1 MVLEDYRVGLVS
13 LVIVVE
19 LFTGWEVV
27 LEQFV
32 AVAFK
37 LLDAFS
43 RAVWDRFVR
52 VAVQVI
58 LTQQLVSFTINVLN
72 VNLLGI
78 CRVDDRNRWSLFG
91 IAVGTALYYRFA
103 WRVAGNRWRSQGL
116 VALAGFVPL
125 APGYDARDI
134 VQDTVPRKRYLSR
147 LIFGGLGAIC
157 VLVVNRFGQCLR
169 TLRAVS

>member
-1 MVLEDYRVGLVS
+1 MVLEYYRVGLVI
-13 LVIVVE
+13 LVIVVK
-19 LFTGWEVV
+19 LFTSWEVV

-78 CRVDDRNRWSLFG
+78 CRVDDRKRWALFG
-91 IAVGTALYYRFA
+91 ITVGTALNYGFT
-103 WRVAGNRWRSQGL
+103 WRVAGNRWRSQSL

-125 APGYDARDI
+125 APGYDARDV

-147 LIFGGLGAIC
+147 LIFSGLSAIC
-157 VLVVNRFGQCLR
+157 VLVVNRFGQRLR
-169 TLRAVS
+169 TLRTVS

>member
-103 WRVAGNRWRSQGL
+103 SRVAGNRWRSQGL

-134 VQDTVPRKRYLSR
+134 VQDTIPRKRYLSR

-157 VLVVNRFGQCLR
+157 VLVVNRFGQRLR

>member
-1 MVLEDYRVGLVS
+1 MVLENYRVSLVS

-19 LFTGWEVV
+19 LLTSWEVV

-52 VAVQVI
+52 VAVQII
-58 LTQQLVSFTINVLN
+58 LTQQLVGLAINVLN
-72 VNLLGI
+72 VNLLGVR
-78 CRVDDRNRWSLFG
+78 RVDNRNRWSLFG

-125 APGYDARDI
+125 APSDDARDV
-134 VQDTVPRKRYLSR
+134 VQDTIPRKRYLSR
-147 LIFGGLGAIC
+147 LIFSGLSAISI
-157 VLVVNRFGQCLR
+157 LVANRFRQRLR